1 MNGAPKRR
9 RSSGLRSTFRW
20 AKWPIFLLVFWLF
33 ILPIV
38 PGFGDALSKLGEVKT
53 SWLMLGIALE
63 FAALFSYSM
72 LTHVALGQDAD
83 KVSVLTLFRI
93 QLSTRSLGSL
103 VPGGSAA
110 SNALGFRLMT
120 LAGANG
126 RDAGF
131 ALATAGVG
139 SAVVLNLILWVSLI
153 VSIPGRGVN
162 AFYGTAAIF
171 GVIVMLLA
179 GGVVLGLIDHE
190 GRAER
195 VTRSVAKRLRFDP
208 DKAGEVAV
216 HLGERLRG
224 LANEP
229 GLLRKVF
236 MWSLLNWALDIAAL
250 FVFIR
255 AFDGNVDVVGLVIS
269 FCLAN
274 IFASIPIT
282 PGGLGIVEGIYIPSL
297 VGFGL
302 STATATVSVLSY
314 RIVQFWLPML
324 VGGVCYLSLRFGR
337 FALQQAGELKSLQR
351 YAVAGNKTRTSR
363 YEWAER
369 NATTDRTREIPLPK
383 YDPRYGLADT
393 DELPIT
399 RDIKDSR
406 EDRRRGNAPG
416 DGSKDS
422 REDRRRGN

>member
-1 MNGAPKRR
+1 M
-9 RSSGLRSTFRW
+9 
-20 AKWPIFLLVFWLF
+20 FLLIFWLF
-33 ILPIV
+33 VLPIV
-38 PGFGDALSKLGEVKT
+38 PGFGDALAKLGEVKT
-53 SWLMLGIALE
+53 SWLLLGIALE

-72 LTHVALGQDAD
+72 LTHAALGEDAN
-83 KVSVLTLFRI
+83 KVNIFTLFRI

-110 SNALGFRLMT
+110 SNALGFRLLT

-131 ALATAGVG
+131 ALVTAGVG

-171 GVIVMLLA
+171 GVIVMLLVA
-179 GGVVLGLIDHE
+179 GVVLGLVDHE

-195 VTRSVAKRLRFDP
+195 VTRSVARRLRFDP
-208 DKAGEVAV
+208 EKAGEVAV

-224 LANEP
+224 LASEP
-229 GLLRKVF
+229 SLLRRVF
-236 MWSLLNWALDIAAL
+236 MWSLLNWGLDILAL

-255 AFDGNVDVVGLVIS
+255 AFGGSVNITGLVIS

-282 PGGLGIVEGIYIPSL
+282 PGGLGIVEGIYIPTL

-302 STATATVSVLSY
+302 TTTTATVSVLSY
-314 RIVQFWLPML
+314 RLVQFWLPML
-324 VGGVCYLSLRFGR
+324 VGGFCYLTLRFGR
-337 FALQQAGELKSLQR
+337 FSLKQAGQLKSLQR
-351 YAVAGNKTRTSR
+351 YAVAGNVSRTSR

-393 DELPIT
+393 DELPVIKES
-399 RDIKDSR
+399 RDIR
-406 EDRRRGNAPG
+406 EEGGRGN
-416 DGSKDS
+416 
-422 REDRRRGN
+422 

>member
-1 MNGAPKRR
+1 MNVAPSRR
-9 RSSGLRSTFRW
+9 RPSGLRSTFKW

-33 ILPIV
+33 VLPIV
-38 PGFGDALSKLGEVKT
+38 PGFGEALRELGNVKT
-53 SWLMLGIALE
+53 SWLVLGIALE
-63 FAALFSYSM
+63 FIALFCYTG
-72 LTHVALGQDAD
+72 LTHAALGQDAD
-83 KVSVLTLFRI
+83 KVNIFTLFRI

-120 LAGANG
+120 MAGANG

-139 SAVVLNLILWVSLI
+139 SAVVLNLILWVALI
-153 VSIPGRGVN
+153 VSIPGQGVN

-179 GGVVLGLIDHE
+179 GVVVLGLVDHE

-195 VTRSVAKRLRFDP
+195 VTRWVARRLRFDP

-216 HLGERLRG
+216 HLGDRLRG

-229 GLLRKVF
+229 GLLRRVLV
-236 MWSLLNWALDIAAL
+236 WSLFNWGLDIIAL

-255 AFDGNVDVVGLVIS
+255 AFNGSVNITGLVIS

-302 STATATVSVLSY
+302 STTTATVSVLSY
-314 RIVQFWLPML
+314 RLVQFWLPML
-324 VGGVCYLSLRFGR
+324 VGGVCYLTLRFGR
-337 FALQQAGELKSLQR
+337 YSLKQGSQLKSLQR
-351 YAVAGNKTRTSR
+351 YAVAGNASRTSR

-393 DELPIT
+393 DELPVTQVIKES
-399 RDIKDSR
+399 RD
-406 EDRRRGNAPG
+406 DRRRGN
-416 DGSKDS
+416 
-422 REDRRRGN
+422 

>member
-1 MNGAPKRR
+1 M
-9 RSSGLRSTFRW
+9 
-20 AKWPIFLLVFWLF
+20 
-33 ILPIV
+33 

-139 SAVVLNLILWVSLI
+139 SAVVLNLVLWVSLI

-229 GLLRKVF
+229 GLLRQVF
-236 MWSLLNWALDIAAL
+236 MWSLLNWGLDIAAL

-406 EDRRRGNAPG
+406 DDRRRGNAPG

>member
-1 MNGAPKRR
+1 MNGAPKAR
-9 RSSGLRSTFRW
+9 RSTGLLATFRW

-38 PGFGDALSKLGEVKT
+38 PGFGDALSKLGEVEP
-53 SWLMLGIALE
+53 SWLFLGIALE
-63 FAALFSYSM
+63 FAALLCYSM
-72 LTHVALGQDAD
+72 LTHVALGQDSD
-83 KVSVLTLFRI
+83 KVRIFTLFRI

-139 SAVVLNLILWVSLI
+139 SAVVLNLVLWVALI

-179 GGVVLGLIDHE
+179 GGVVLGLVDHE

-195 VTRSVAKRLRFDP
+195 VTRWFARKMRFDQ

-229 GLLRKVF
+229 GLLRKVLS
-236 MWSLLNWALDIAAL
+236 WSLLNWFLDIAAL

-255 AFDGNVDVVGLVIS
+255 AFGGSVDIVGLVVS

-302 STATATVSVLSY
+302 TTTTATVSVLSY
-314 RIVQFWLPML
+314 RLVQFWLPML
-324 VGGVCYLSLRFGR
+324 VGGVCYVSLRFGR
-337 FALQQAGELKSLQR
+337 YALQQAGELKSLQR

-393 DELPIT
+393 DELPV
-399 RDIKDSR
+399 IKESR
-406 EDRRRGNAPG
+406 EDRRRSN
-416 DGSKDS
+416 
-422 REDRRRGN
+422 

>member
-1 MNGAPKRR
+1 MNGASKRR
-9 RSSGLRSTFRW
+9 SSSGLRSTFRW
-20 AKWPIFLLVFWLF
+20 AKWPLFLLVFWLF
-33 ILPIV
+33 VLPIV

-53 SWLMLGIALE
+53 SWLLLGVALE
-63 FAALFSYSM
+63 FAALFCYSM
-72 LTHVALGQDAD
+72 LTHVALGQDSD
-83 KVSVLTLFRI
+83 KVNIFTLFRI

-139 SAVVLNLILWVSLI
+139 SAVVLNIILWVALI

-162 AFYGTAAIF
+162 AFYGVAAIF

-179 GGVVLGLIDHE
+179 GGVVLGLVDHE

-195 VTRSVAKRLRFDP
+195 VTRSLAKRLRFDP

-229 GLLRKVF
+229 RLLRRVL
-236 MWSLLNWALDIAAL
+236 MWSLLNWGLDIVAL

-255 AFDGNVDVVGLVIS
+255 AFGGSVDITGLVIS
-269 FCLAN
+269 FGLAN

-302 STATATVSVLSY
+302 STTTATVSVLSY
-314 RIVQFWLPML
+314 RLVQFWLPML
-324 VGGVCYLSLRFGR
+324 VGGVCYVSLRFGK
-337 FALQQAGELKSLQR
+337 FALQQASELKSLQR
-351 YAVAGNKTRTSR
+351 YAVAGNKERTSR

-393 DELPIT
+393 DELPVT
-399 RDIKDSR
+399 PTIKESR
-406 EDRRRGNAPG
+406 EESHEDRRRGN
-416 DGSKDS
+416 
-422 REDRRRGN
+422 

>member
-1 MNGAPKRR
+1 MNGAPKAR
-9 RSSGLRSTFRW
+9 RSTGLRATFRW

-38 PGFGDALSKLGEVKT
+38 PGFGDALSKLGEVEP
-53 SWLMLGIALE
+53 SWLFLRIALE
-63 FAALFSYSM
+63 FAALLCYSM
-72 LTHVALGQDAD
+72 LTHVALGQDSD
-83 KVSVLTLFRI
+83 KVRIFTLFRI

-139 SAVVLNLILWVSLI
+139 SAVVLNLILWVALI

-171 GVIVMLLA
+171 GVNVMLLA
-179 GGVVLGLIDHE
+179 GGVVLGLVDHE

-195 VTRSVAKRLRFDP
+195 VTRWFARKMRFDQ

-229 GLLRKVF
+229 GLLRKVLS
-236 MWSLLNWALDIAAL
+236 WSLLNWFLDIAAL

-255 AFDGNVDVVGLVIS
+255 AFGGSVDIIGLVVS

-302 STATATVSVLSY
+302 TTTTATVSVLSY
-314 RIVQFWLPML
+314 RLVQFWLPML
-324 VGGVCYLSLRFGR
+324 VGGVCYVSLRFGR

-393 DELPIT
+393 DELPV
-399 RDIKDSR
+399 IKESR
-406 EDRRRGNAPG
+406 EDRRRSN
-416 DGSKDS
+416 
-422 REDRRRGN
+422 

>member
-1 MNGAPKRR
+1 MNGAPKAR
-9 RSSGLRSTFRW
+9 RSTGLRATFRW

-38 PGFGDALSKLGEVKT
+38 PGFGDALSKLGEVEPM
-53 SWLMLGIALE
+53 WLFLGIALE
-63 FAALFSYSM
+63 FAALLCYSM
-72 LTHVALGQDAD
+72 LTHVALGQDSD
-83 KVSVLTLFRI
+83 KVRIFTLFRI

-110 SNALGFRLMT
+110 GNALGFRLMT

-139 SAVVLNLILWVSLI
+139 SAVVLNLILWVALI

-179 GGVVLGLIDHE
+179 GGVVLGLVDHE

-195 VTRSVAKRLRFDP
+195 VTRWFARKMRFDQ

-229 GLLRKVF
+229 GLLRKVLS
-236 MWSLLNWALDIAAL
+236 WSLLNWFLDIAAL

-255 AFDGNVDVVGLVIS
+255 AFGGSVDIIGLVVS

-302 STATATVSVLSY
+302 TTTTATVSVLSY
-314 RIVQFWLPML
+314 RLVQFWLPML
-324 VGGVCYLSLRFGR
+324 VGGVCYVSLRFGR
-337 FALQQAGELKSLQR
+337 YALQQAGELKSLQR

-393 DELPIT
+393 DELPV
-399 RDIKDSR
+399 IKESR
-406 EDRRRGNAPG
+406 EDHRRSN
-416 DGSKDS
+416 
-422 REDRRRGN
+422 

>member
-1 MNGAPKRR
+1 MNGAPKAR
-9 RSSGLRSTFRW
+9 RSTGLLATFRW

-38 PGFGDALSKLGEVKT
+38 PGFGDALSKLGEVEP
-53 SWLMLGIALE
+53 SWLFLGIFLE
-63 FAALFSYSM
+63 FAALLCYSM
-72 LTHVALGQDAD
+72 LTHVALGQDSD
-83 KVSVLTLFRI
+83 KVRIFTLFRI

-139 SAVVLNLILWVSLI
+139 SAVVLNLVLWVALI

-179 GGVVLGLIDHE
+179 GGVVLGLVDHE

-195 VTRSVAKRLRFDP
+195 VTRWFARKMRFDQ

-229 GLLRKVF
+229 GLLRKVLS
-236 MWSLLNWALDIAAL
+236 WSLLNWFLDIAAL

-255 AFDGNVDVVGLVIS
+255 AFGGSVDIVGLVVS

-302 STATATVSVLSY
+302 TTTTATVSVLSY
-314 RIVQFWLPML
+314 RLVQFWLPML
-324 VGGVCYLSLRFGR
+324 VGGVCYVSLRFGR

-393 DELPIT
+393 DELPV
-399 RDIKDSR
+399 IKESR
-406 EDRRRGNAPG
+406 EDRRRSN
-416 DGSKDS
+416 
-422 REDRRRGN
+422 